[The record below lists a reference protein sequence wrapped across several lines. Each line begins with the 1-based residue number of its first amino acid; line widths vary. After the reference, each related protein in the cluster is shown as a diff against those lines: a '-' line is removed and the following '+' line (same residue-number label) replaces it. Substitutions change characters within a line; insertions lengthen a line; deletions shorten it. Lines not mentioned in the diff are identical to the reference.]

1 MYMKLSFLSVH
12 PCRAFDRLK
21 SSYSSKVVPLL
32 FDLCMK
38 MDPMASQPLLLRNLP
53 DTAGLVIFINQV
65 IKLATTQL
73 RSGSGPFEE
82 AEKHEDEWQT
92 VEPAMVW
99 IALQCF
105 PYSVEYEGENS
116 MGAWEYALATKD
128 HLASFNE
135 GIPLL
140 AVVGVG
146 LYMLVAKGLC
156 FESPSCFLFN
166 PSLFSLV
173 LFLFCSLVFLV
184 IILSFHIICV
194 HKLVWHHG

>member
-1 MYMKLSFLSVH
+1 MYMKLSYLSVH

-32 FDLCMK
+32 LDLCMK
-38 MDPMASQPLLLRNLP
+38 LDPMASQPLLLRNLP
-53 DTAGLVIFINQV
+53 DTAGLVTFINQV
-65 IKLATTQL
+65 IKLATTRL

-116 MGAWEYALATKD
+116 MCAWEYALATKD
-128 HLASFNE
+128 HLASFNK
-135 GIPLL
+135 GIPLI
-140 AVVGVG
+140 AVLGAGCICLLLKVYALNLLPVFSSI
-146 LYMLVAKGLC
+146 LVFSLLC
-156 FESPSCFLFN
+156 FFSSVP
-166 PSLFSLV
+166 LFS
-173 LFLFCSLVFLV
+173 
-184 IILSFHIICV
+184 
-194 HKLVWHHG
+194 